1 MSCLFFFPQVLECLY
16 VHEYILSMIFII
28 MITLS
33 IILLLQLACVH
44 EVIPVWGDTE
54 YKISL
59 YISDSMHFCQEVLV
73 PVLLL

>member
-1 MSCLFFFPQVLECLY
+1 
-16 VHEYILSMIFII
+16 MIFII

-44 EVIPVWGDTE
+44 EVIPVWGDTD